1 MNRDLKGYY
10 LDGQTANRQLAVIQ
24 VMPKGLKIRTESG
37 TQLWWPNDKVRL
49 QQHLFGSEQVRLEK
63 DGENPEMLLVPRNPF
78 FRALRQTDPERAKK
92 LPSGH
97 RPKIRVSL
105 PIFASLAVVAITI
118 MLYLWGIPGA
128 ATLLASKV
136 PISWEE
142 HLGQAT
148 VEKMAP
154 PDKQCLNPDLNQFL
168 DEMIAF
174 LTAPL
179 SGNPYNF
186 RVIVVDNPRV
196 NAFAAP
202 GGYIVIY
209 RGLLERTQTP
219 EELAG
224 VLGHE
229 LQHILHRHPTRAL
242 LQQASIGILLV
253 ALTWDVKG
261 AMSFGLEGARI
272 LGTLRY
278 SRELEE
284 MADHEGMNM
293 LLASGV
299 DPRGMITFFEK
310 MNQDGEKS
318 PEILSYLSSHPNA
331 ESRIAHLK
339 LMAGGSQRP
348 SNQLLQG
355 YNWQELRRACENTGP
370 KINRTPQP

>member
-1 MNRDLKGYY
+1 MDKDLKGYY
-10 LDGQTANRQLAVIQ
+10 LDGQTAIRQLAVIQ
-24 VMPKGLKIRTESG
+24 VMPNGLKIKSERG
-37 TQLWWPNDKVRL
+37 AQLWWPNDKVRI
-49 QQHLFGSEQVRLEK
+49 QQHIFGSEQVRLEK
-63 DGENPEMLLVPRNPF
+63 DAANPEMLLVPRDPF
-78 FRALRQTDPERAKK
+78 FRALRQMDPRMAKK
-92 LPSGH
+92 LPDRSRH
-97 RPKIRVSL
+97 KMRVAL
-105 PIFASLAVVAITI
+105 PIFASLAVVAITTI
-118 MLYLWGIPGA
+118 LYLWGIPGA

-154 PDKQCLNPDLNQFL
+154 PDKRCLNPNLNQFM
-168 DEMIAF
+168 DEMITT
-174 LTAPL
+174 LTTPL
-179 SGNPYNF
+179 SGTPYTF
-186 RVIVVDNPRV
+186 RVIVVDNPQV

-202 GGYIVIY
+202 GGYIIIF

-253 ALTWDVKG
+253 ALTGDVKG

-318 PEILSYLSSHPNA
+318 PEILTYLSSHPNP
-331 ESRIAHLK
+331 ESRIARLK

-348 SNQLLQG
+348 SIQLLQG
-355 YNWQELRRACENTGP
+355 YNWQEVRRACEKKGL
-370 KINRTPQP
+370 KH